1 MSYDPNEVP
10 NIIDCPSCG
19 GIAVETDD
27 GGYECCEDGCEDNP
41 DS

>member
-19 GIAVETDD
+19 GIAVET
-27 GGYECCEDGCEDNP
+27 EDGCEDNP